1 MSREIRE
8 LEAEVPENEKKYLV
22 EIKLLIRE
30 NEELKEKIEKQQKEY
45 KQFLTI
51 FSDLIKIIETNNIDN
66 NESESESE
74 SDSEE
79 VSEM

>member
-45 KQFLTI
+45 KQFLVI
-51 FSDLIKIIETNNIDN
+51 FTDLIKIIETNNIEQDDK
-66 NESESESE
+66 ESESE

-79 VSEM
+79 DSEM